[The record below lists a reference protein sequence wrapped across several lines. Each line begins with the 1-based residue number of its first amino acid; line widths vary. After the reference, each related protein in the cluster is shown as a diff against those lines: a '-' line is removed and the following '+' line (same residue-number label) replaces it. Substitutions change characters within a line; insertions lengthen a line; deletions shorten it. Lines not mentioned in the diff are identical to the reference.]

1 MRLIRMGAFLVLG
14 GLTAVGCQNKVHE
27 ENKMLWSQNRE
38 LQGKL
43 DDAETRARS
52 APDPAMVA
60 QLQQELANRDQQ
72 IAQLQGQLRQPQPGQ
87 GAESSSLA
95 GIEVTRDDRAGTLT
109 VNLPGDVLFA
119 SGQAVLKDSAK
130 ATLNKVASAIKKDYA
145 GKRVFVDGHTDN
157 DPITRTRD
165 KWQDN
170 LALSAERAR
179 VVAQYLASQGVQGNL
194 IGTRAFG
201 PTKPKSTK
209 AASRRVEIVV
219 ATRD

>member
-1 MRLIRMGAFLVLG
+1 MGAFVVLG
-14 GLTAVGCQNKVHE
+14 SLTAVGCQNKVHE

-43 DDAETRARS
+43 DDAENRARS

-60 QLQQELANRDQQ
+60 QLQQELASRDQQ
-72 IAQLQGQLRQPQPGQ
+72 ISQLQAQLRQPQPGQ
-87 GAESSSLA
+87 ASESSSLA

-130 ATLNKVASAIKKDYA
+130 ATLNKVASAIRKDYA
-145 GKRVFVDGHTDN
+145 GKRIFVDGHTDG
-157 DPITRTRD
+157 DPVTRTKD

-170 LALSAERAR
+170 LDLSAERAR
-179 VVAQYLASQGVQGNL
+179 VVAQYLASQGIQSNL

-201 PTKPKSTK
+201 PTKPKSSK